1 MNRYS
6 ALAWRYLKQ
15 QRRRSLL
22 TVFGIVLSVA
32 LISGL
37 GTMGQS
43 IKDNLLQQAIR
54 ENGAFHVAYPNGSP
68 ELYDRLKHHALV
80 DKLGAMRKGAVS
92 PLDSHYRIRVNAA
105 SEAMFDLA
113 PLRLAEGRLPAGPDE
128 LVVEEWALRRL
139 PGKPGLGG
147 QTRLAGPDGN
157 ARTYTVVGVLQ
168 NRRFSQAEGVAE
180 GYTLWTE
187 PGTLPKQDI
196 YLSFKPGVDISD
208 HLKEFIGLADVASVN
223 NDVLALMGES
233 PDDRLNQTLNTIFG
247 ILIGLVVL
255 STVAVIYNAFHI
267 AVLERIRQFGLLRTL
282 GATPRQI
289 RHLVFREG
297 TILAL
302 AGIPLGLA
310 AGWGALALV
319 LWLMTTA
326 GFSILQMEDFRL
338 TFHWWIMGGSALIGL
353 VSIYAAA
360 WLPARRASRVSPV
373 EAAKGAVGLVRE
385 TYRRGRL
392 PSPLQAAGIAGKMA
406 AKNIRRNRA
415 KFRITTFSIAVSILL
430 FIVFHYFTRQAFNM
444 TVATNEEGRIA
455 FSIRQ
460 IAQTAENTGQPDH
473 PEDIVSPDA
482 LRRIADIPGV
492 AGVYGVYEQVDARVL
507 VPEAKLNRQFPER
520 TGVVYETRDLDGAS
534 HYAVEAFVRVYDEA
548 RLKEAAKYLKAGTAD
563 PARLLAG
570 DGVLIVQTA
579 MPYLHKERKRAMLEI
594 SDYRPGDTLAIAFG
608 DDGAEPDRPAP
619 VPAPGDSASDVPAA
633 DGRQDG
639 RGTIRELKVAGVLSE
654 SPFGASLPQHQLV
667 VILPKETYA
676 RLHASLPEQDR
687 PRYGDALLGVDIAL
701 ADGADARAVRTALE
715 AIVADIPGGQLI
727 DIAAEQ
733 QEMRQFTIQMK
744 IFVYSFL
751 AIIGL
756 IGSLNIINTVQ
767 TNLLLRRREFALL
780 QAVGMTPGQLRWMAT
795 AEGLWFGVIGGCW
808 GLALGV
814 LVSYLLFSKLSG
826 IQGVLFDFPWT
837 SAVAA
842 CGIAMAVGVLSVQGP
857 MRRLARVNLTEEL
870 REDG

>member
-6 ALAWRYLKQ
+6 ALSWRYLKQ

-43 IKDNLLQQAIR
+43 IKDNMLRQAIR

-68 ELYDRLKHHALV
+68 DLYDRLKHHALV
-80 DKLGAMRKGAVS
+80 DKLGAMHKGTES
-92 PLDSHYRIRVNAA
+92 PLDGRYRIRVNAA
-105 SEAMFDLA
+105 SETMFDLA
-113 PLRLAEGRLPAGPDE
+113 PIHLTEGRIPASPDE
-128 LVVEEWALRRL
+128 VVVEEWALRRL

-157 ARTYTVVGVLQ
+157 ERTYTIVGVLQ
-168 NRRFSQAEGVAE
+168 NRRYTQFEGVAE
-180 GYTLWTE
+180 AYTLWTE
-187 PGTLPKQDI
+187 PGTLPQQDI
-196 YLSFKPGVDISD
+196 YLSFKSGVDISA
-208 HLKEFIGLADVASVN
+208 HLKEFLGFANVVSVN
-223 NDVLALMGES
+223 NEVLRLMGES
-233 PDDRLNQTLNTIFG
+233 PDERLNQTLNTIFG

-255 STVAVIYNAFHI
+255 STVAVIYNTFHI
-267 AVLERIRQFGLLRTL
+267 AVLERIRQFGLLRTI

-319 LWLMTTA
+319 LWLMTSA
-326 GFSILQMEDFRL
+326 GFTILQMEDFRL
-338 TFHWWIMGGSALIGL
+338 TFHWRIMGGSALIGL

-373 EAAKGAVGLVRE
+373 EAAKGAVGLMRE

-406 AKNIRRNRA
+406 AKNIRRNRV

-430 FIVFHYFTRQAFNM
+430 FVVFHYFAREAFDL

-455 FSIRQ
+455 FSIHQ
-460 IAQTAENTGQPDH
+460 IAETTETNGRSVP
-473 PEDIVSPDA
+473 PEDIVSADT
-482 LRRIADIPGV
+482 LRRIAEIPGI
-492 AGVYGVYEQVDARVL
+492 AGVYGDYGFVNAQVL
-507 VPEAKLNRQFPER
+507 VPEAKLNRKFLDK
-520 TGVVYETRDLDGAS
+520 TGITYPTRDRDGAN
-534 HYAVEAFVRVYDEA
+534 YYVVNAPIRIYDEA
-548 RLKEAAKYLKAGTAD
+548 RLQAAAKYLKSGTAD
-563 PARLLAG
+563 PAELLAD

-579 MPYLHKERKRAMLEI
+579 KPYLHREKKWTVLELA
-594 SDYRPGDTLAIAFG
+594 SYRPGDTIAIVFNHEGPETRPPNAVPPT
-608 DDGAEPDRPAP
+608 EDREAPAQ
-619 VPAPGDSASDVPAA
+619 
-633 DGRQDG
+633 GRAG
-639 RGTIRELKVAGVLSE
+639 ESGTVRELKVTGVLSE
-654 SPFGASLPQHQLV
+654 SPFGASYNQDGLI
-667 VILPKETYA
+667 VILSTETYA
-676 RLHASLPEQDR
+676 KLYGSLPERDR
-687 PRYGDALLGVDIAL
+687 PASANVLSGVDIAL
-701 ADGADARAVRTALE
+701 ADGADVRAVREALE
-715 AIVADIPGGQLI
+715 EIVADIPGGQLI
-727 DIAAEQ
+727 DVAAEQ
-733 QEMRQFTIQMK
+733 QQSRQFNIQMK
-744 IFVYSFL
+744 IFVYGFL
-751 AIIGL
+751 TIIGL

-795 AEGLWFGVIGGCW
+795 AEGLWFGVIGGCF
-808 GLALGV
+808 GLALSIPV
-814 LVSYLLFSKLSG
+814 TYLLFWKLSG
-826 IQGVLFDFPWT
+826 IQGMLFNFPWT
-837 SAVAA
+837 SAAA
-842 CGIAMAVGVLSVQGP
+842 ATGIAMAVGVLSVQGP
-857 MRRLARVNLTEEL
+857 MRRLARVNLTAEL